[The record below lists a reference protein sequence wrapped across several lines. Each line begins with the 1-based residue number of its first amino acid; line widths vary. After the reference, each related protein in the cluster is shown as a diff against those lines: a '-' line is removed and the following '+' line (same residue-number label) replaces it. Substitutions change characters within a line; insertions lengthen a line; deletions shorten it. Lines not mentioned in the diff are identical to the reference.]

1 MMPQRLRKK
10 MNHIIDLHYGKQHET
25 KIIEDIKRQA
35 QFRGSNIWMLIF
47 ASLLTSIGL
56 HINSVVILV
65 GAMLI
70 SPLMGPIIGIGLSLG
85 IHDTSF
91 LKKSTRNFAI
101 VTSVTVFIATL
112 FFSLAPQST
121 DVSQLLLRTATT
133 PYDILIAF
141 ICGLAGIVALTR
153 SEKDT
158 IIAGVAIA
166 TALILPL
173 VTVGYGIATMQ
184 SSFIYGALHLYVIN
198 CVFIGLATLMGV
210 TYLKLSKVEEFGV
223 GHIFLNYNITKI
235 ITVILCLPAVYLIY
249 SMM

>member
-1 MMPQRLRKK
+1 MLKRLRKK
-10 MNHIIDLHYGKQHET
+10 INHILDLHYGKQHEV

-35 QFRGSNIWMLIF
+35 EFRGSNIWMLIC
-47 ASLLTSIGL
+47 ASLLTAIGL

-91 LKKSTRNFAI
+91 LKKSMRNFVI
-101 VTSVTVFIATL
+101 VTVVTIAISAL
-112 FFSLAPQST
+112 FFSIAPQSN
-121 DVSQLLLRTATT
+121 DLSQLLLRTVTT

-153 SEKDT
+153 AEKDT

-173 VTVGYGIATMQ
+173 ATIGFGIATVQ
-184 SSFIYGALHLYVIN
+184 PVFVYGAFHLYGIN
-198 CVFIGLATLMGV
+198 CVFIGLATFIGV
-210 TYLKLSKVEEFGV
+210 TYLKLPHVEQSHTHFGV
-223 GHIFLNYNITKI
+223 TKVM
-235 ITVILCLPAVYLIY
+235 TLLLCIPALYLIY
-249 SMM
+249 ANL